1 MEDKEAKAR
10 EMMIASLAV
19 AMKTESGIG
28 ILHTDG
34 GTEIEKEPENTGKEI
49 ATVTGLRGKS
59 VTVTATVTGVT
70 GKGGIET
77 VTRGE
82 TARDARNVRREK
94 TEINRK
100 NNEKKKDTVRRRAQK
115 RPAARKRESWCQLR
129 KRAEE
134 LASQRNRK
142 MKILNR
148 ERKVS
153 VLLHR
158 DHVDV
163 VWRDVKCLLE
173 LLIALDLTVA
183 VGS

>member
-1 MEDKEAKAR
+1 LEDKEAKAR

-100 NNEKKKDTVRRRAQK
+100 NNEKSKST
-115 RPAARKRESWCQLR
+115 
-129 KRAEE
+129 
-134 LASQRNRK
+134 
-142 MKILNR
+142 
-148 ERKVS
+148 
-153 VLLHR
+153 
-158 DHVDV
+158 
-163 VWRDVKCLLE
+163 CLS
-173 LLIALDLTVA
+173 IN
-183 VGS
+183 